1 MRKAKFFFKL
11 AFENLKKNK
20 KFYLPYLL
28 TIMATTA
35 AYDIS
40 VTLAG
45 AADLPDITRYNYLA
59 MFMSIGSWVI
69 ALFAGVFLTYTN
81 SFLMK
86 RRRKELGLYHILGL
100 DKRNIALMLG
110 AESFYTAL
118 AGICGGVLMGMLL
131 QKLMTLLLY
140 KIMGQEA
147 YFGFYVSPRAILQTV
162 LLFSLIL
169 LANLV
174 INLFRMHRQNPI
186 EMLQSGSAGERE
198 PKTRWLTT
206 LIGILALGGGYW
218 LAVTAEDALAAVGIY
233 FIAVFLVIIGTY
245 CLFTAVSIT
254 MLKLLRRNKKYYY
267 RTNHFIGVSG
277 MLYRMR
283 RNAVGLSNIC
293 ILSTMVLVMVSGT
306 LSLYRGSQTTIAGR
320 FPGNIGAEVSYED
333 GVKKPFS
340 KEEML
345 QRLEQAMAEKQMK
358 PSKVYE
364 YHWLGLLAKK
374 EGSTYALQNGRGGG
388 LCQLCLISKEEYS
401 KISSDISGE
410 QREMTLR
417 TPDDQELRVEGIL
430 LNKNLPAAAGAFA
443 TPYRPYW
450 IVVESEEQMQ
460 EIYRFQKETIHENM
474 SWNGFWNVTADAKK
488 QMELPRQL
496 ESAPG
501 IEETGDWQRL
511 SVESK
516 EAFRQDY
523 YSLNSGFFFLG
534 LFLGALF
541 LMAAV
546 LIIYYK
552 QISEGY
558 EDRERYLIMQKVG
571 MEQRTVK
578 RSINSQILV
587 VFFAPLT
594 VAAVHIAFNYGVMCK
609 LLTLFSLYDVAMI
622 LQCTLGTFAVFAC
635 IYALVYKITAGAYY
649 KIVRS

>member
-1 MRKAKFFFKL
+1 
-11 AFENLKKNK
+11 
-20 KFYLPYLL
+20 
-28 TIMATTA
+28 
-35 AYDIS
+35 
-40 VTLAG
+40 
-45 AADLPDITRYNYLA
+45 
-59 MFMSIGSWVI
+59 
-69 ALFAGVFLTYTN
+69 
-81 SFLMK
+81 
-86 RRRKELGLYHILGL
+86 
-100 DKRNIALMLG
+100 
-110 AESFYTAL
+110 
-118 AGICGGVLMGMLL
+118 
-131 QKLMTLLLY
+131 
-140 KIMGQEA
+140 
-147 YFGFYVSPRAILQTV
+147 
-162 LLFSLIL
+162 
-169 LANLV
+169 
-174 INLFRMHRQNPI
+174 
-186 EMLQSGSAGERE
+186 
-198 PKTRWLTT
+198 
-206 LIGILALGGGYW
+206 
-218 LAVTAEDALAAVGIY
+218 
-233 FIAVFLVIIGTY
+233 
-245 CLFTAVSIT
+245 
-254 MLKLLRRNKKYYY
+254 
-267 RTNHFIGVSG
+267 
-277 MLYRMR
+277 
-283 RNAVGLSNIC
+283 
-293 ILSTMVLVMVSGT
+293 
-306 LSLYRGSQTTIAGR
+306 
-320 FPGNIGAEVSYED
+320 
-333 GVKKPFS
+333 
-340 KEEML
+340 
-345 QRLEQAMAEKQMK
+345 
-358 PSKVYE
+358 
-364 YHWLGLLAKK
+364 
-374 EGSTYALQNGRGGG
+374 
-388 LCQLCLISKEEYS
+388 
-401 KISSDISGE
+401 
-410 QREMTLR
+410 MTLR